1 MFSEDT
7 PDSPAVRGAPGPGY
21 LADVLPLHDDNPTRS
36 RPYLTWLI
44 IALCLVSYFA
54 WQPSPLSDDT
64 DDIEFNLRNAAI
76 PCELVEGRPLDE
88 AEVVATFNQGLTE
101 SCDIDDG
108 RTRAFDADKNVWLA
122 VLTSV
127 FLHGSLLHIAGNMLF
142 LWVFGN
148 NIEDVLGKVAY
159 VLFYLAGGIVATLTH
174 VALNL
179 ESTVPTIGASGAIA
193 AVMGAYLVLFP
204 NARVYTAIFMILI
217 TVIPIRAKWVLGI
230 WFVLQFL
237 TSPNSG
243 VAWAAHVGGF
253 VFGVVVGLIVRAFRG
268 TGPPAPALR
277 PGQWPPPPQ
286 GPRPAWDDPRYR

>member
-1 MFSEDT
+1 
-7 PDSPAVRGAPGPGY
+7 
-21 LADVLPLHDDNPTRS
+21 VLPLHDDNPTRS
-36 RPYLTWLI
+36 RPYVTWVI
-44 IALCLVSYFA
+44 IALCLVAYFA
-54 WQPSPLSDDT
+54 WQPSPFGDDVE
-64 DDIEFNLRNAAI
+64 DLEFNLRNAAI
-76 PCELVEGRPLDE
+76 PCELVEDRPLDE
-88 AEVVATFNQGLTE
+88 AEVVATFNQGQTE
-101 SCDIDDG
+101 SCDVDEG

-127 FLHGSLLHIAGNMLF
+127 FLHGSLLHIGGNMLF

-159 VLFYLAGGIVATLTH
+159 VLFYVAGGVVATLTH

-268 TGPPAPALR
+268 TEPNQPAVR
-277 PGQWPPPPQ
+277 PGQWPPPPP